1 MRSEIVALLNAYD
14 VVSKKIEALPAEPG
28 TAFFVVRNN
37 IRRAAREF
45 MQECALQQAILPKDV
60 HSVVL
65 AAPAPPPRP
74 AAKAAPPAPPAPP
87 SEADQLRTQLE
98 VLHEQRRQIEGF
110 IKTFKQQGQKDEVET
125 LRRSRLDVDLEIAR
139 VEKLLKALHV

>member
-74 AAKAAPPAPPAPP
+74 AAKATPPAPP
-87 SEADQLRTQLE
+87 SEADKLRMQLE

-110 IKTFKQQGQKDEVET
+110 IKTFKQQGQKDDVET

-139 VEKLLKALHV
+139 VEKLLKAL